1 MSNST
6 PGFSVRP
13 ATLEDVPV
21 IAKDLLEEGIA
32 KTSNRAGMHPVLC
45 MAADTLK
52 Q

>member
-32 KTSNRAGMHPVLC
+32 DFFRAGMHPVLC
-45 MAADTLK
+45 MAYDTL